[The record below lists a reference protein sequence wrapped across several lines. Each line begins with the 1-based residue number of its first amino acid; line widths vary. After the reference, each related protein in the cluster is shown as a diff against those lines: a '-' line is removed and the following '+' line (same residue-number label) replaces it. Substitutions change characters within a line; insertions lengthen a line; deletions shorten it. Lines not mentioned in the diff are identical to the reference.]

1 MLENEIIKLR
11 ALEPTDIE
19 IIYNWENNTNIWNV
33 SNTITPFAKHI
44 IKEYI
49 ESAHLDI
56 YQTKQLRLI
65 IETNNT
71 PIGTID
77 LFDFD
82 PYNLRAGIGILIAED
97 KNKQKGY
104 ATSAL
109 NLFIEYAFNT
119 LGLHQIY
126 CNISESNSPSLKL
139 FKNAKFEIIG
149 NKKDCNKTVN
159 GFENEYILQ
168 LINKQI

>member
-1 MLENEIIKLR
+1 MLENDKTKLR
-11 ALEPTDIE
+11 ALEPTDVDL
-19 IIYNWENNTNIWNV
+19 IYNWENDTNIWEV

-44 IKEYI
+44 IKAYI

-65 IETNNT
+65 IETSSS

-109 NLFIEYAFNT
+109 ELFINYAFNT
-119 LGLHQIY
+119 LGLHQLF
-126 CNISESNSPSLKL
+126 CNISESNTASLKL
-139 FKNAKFEIIG
+139 FKNAGFEIIG
-149 NKKDCNKTVN
+149 NKKDWNKSVD

-168 LINKQI
+168 KINQ

>member
-1 MLENEIIKLR
+1 MLENKLVKLR
-11 ALEPTDIE
+11 AIEPTDVDL
-19 IIYNWENNTNIWNV
+19 IYRWENDTNIWSV

-44 IKEYI
+44 IKAYI

-71 PIGTID
+71 AIGTID

-97 KNKQKGY
+97 KSKQKGY

-109 NLFIEYAFNT
+109 NLFIEYAFSI

-126 CNISESNSPSLKL
+126 CNISESNTTSLQL
-139 FKNAKFEIIG
+139 FKNAGFKIIG
-149 NKKDCNKTVN
+149 NKKDWNKTAN
-159 GFENEYILQ
+159 NFENEYILQ
-168 LINKQI
+168 LINA

>member
-1 MLENEIIKLR
+1 MLENDKIKLR
-11 ALEPTDIE
+11 ALEPADVDL
-19 IIYNWENNTNIWNV
+19 IYNWENDTNVWNV

-44 IKEYI
+44 IKAYI

-65 IETNNT
+65 IETSST
-71 PIGTID
+71 PVGTID

-109 NLFIEYAFNT
+109 ELFINYVFNT
-119 LGLHQIY
+119 LGLHQLF
-126 CNISESNSPSLKL
+126 CNISESNTASLKL
-139 FKNAKFEIIG
+139 FSNAGFEIIG
-149 NKKDCNKTVN
+149 IKKDWNKTSN

-168 LINKQI
+168 KLNF